1 MFGFDLL
8 IKKFKTYSLNRFTSN
23 ISEDETLNYW
33 RARLFSLIMSLL
45 VPLSFLLYLP
55 SLLMCIKESLV
66 FLAIVDTLAF
76 IVMQLIFF
84 NKKLNLKT
92 SISLFLSTLFILGLV
107 LIYYMGWSGPGLVY
121 LLGISCFSA
130 IIHSQK
136 AGYITLFAN
145 ITVFILLFFL
155 SGFQLLDNSIVNKM
169 TLDAL
174 VSISLNFVI
183 LNILIVASTISLIN
197 ILQNKLFAEKE
208 FREKLEN
215 LNERHLVARKKAEQS
230 DSFNKLLL
238 EAIPLP
244 FFYKNLNGEY
254 LLCNSAFE
262 DFFDMNQSEII
273 GKKVFDI
280 VPKNLAQLF
289 EIKANEAIS
298 SNQIKIFET
307 QVITKKGV
315 KDVIVHKLALKADN
329 SDFSGIIG
337 VIIDISDIKKAEIEI
352 RELNESLE
360 QKVNDR
366 TNELNNALI
375 KIESANQKLKLLNE
389 SIRIE
394 ANNLALLNEK
404 LAKSENELRIANQTK
419 DKFLS
424 IIAHDLRNPIGGM
437 RNTAEAMMKYF
448 QLMTK
453 EDIEKLLNTLYTAA
467 NVTLE
472 LLDNLLNWA
481 RLQAGRIELNYELF
495 SLNESINKVTKIF
508 KSMAESKK
516 IMLNVIIDKEYKFYY
531 DKNSI
536 ETVLRNLLSNAVKFT
551 PAGGLIEIGI
561 HPDSKNR
568 NVIVFVKDNGMGIK
582 KENIDKIFKFD
593 ETITTLGSSGEIGTG
608 LGLVLCR
615 EFVEKHGGR
624 IWVDSEYE
632 KGSTFQFSIPIQ

>member
-1 MFGFDLL
+1 MFGIDVL
-8 IKKFKTYSLNRFTSN
+8 IKNYKTYSMNRFISN
-23 ISEDETLNYW
+23 INEDETLNYW
-33 RARLFSLIMSLL
+33 RAKLFSLIMSLL
-45 VPLSFLLYLP
+45 VPLSLLLYFP
-55 SLLMCIKESLV
+55 SLLMCLKDNLI
-66 FLAIVDTLAF
+66 FLAIADTLAF
-76 IVMQLIFF
+76 LVMQTIFF
-84 NKKLNLKT
+84 YRKLNLKT
-92 SISLFLSTLFILGLV
+92 SISLFLITLFILGLV

-130 IIHSQK
+130 IIHSKK
-136 AGYITLFAN
+136 AGFITLFAN
-145 ITVFILLFFL
+145 ISVFIILFIL
-155 SGFQLLDNSIVNKM
+155 SGYQLLDNNIVNKM

-174 VSISLNFVI
+174 VSISLNFII
-183 LNILIVASTISLIN
+183 LNFLIVASSASLIN
-197 ILQNKLFAEKE
+197 ILQNKLLAEKE
-208 FREKLEN
+208 IREKLVS
-215 LNERHLVARKKAEQS
+215 LNERHILARKKAEQS

-244 FFYKNLNGEY
+244 FFFKNLNGEY

-262 DFFDMNQSEII
+262 DFFEMHHSEII
-273 GKKVFDI
+273 GRKIFDL
-280 VPKNLAQLF
+280 VPKNLAEVF
-289 EIKANEAIS
+289 EMKDFEAIAS
-298 SNQIKIFET
+298 DQVKIFET
-307 QVITKKGV
+307 QVITKKGI
-315 KDVIVHKLALKADN
+315 KEIIVHKLALKSDN

-337 VIIDISDIKKAEIEI
+337 VIIDISDIKKAELEI

-360 QKVNDR
+360 NKVNER
-366 TNELNNALI
+366 TIELNKAVI
-375 KIESANQKLKLLNE
+375 KIESANQKLKLLND

-472 LLDNLLNWA
+472 LLDNLLHWA
-481 RLQAGRIELNYELF
+481 RLQAGRIELKYELF
-495 SLNESINKVTKIF
+495 SLNESIIKVSKIF
-508 KSMAESKK
+508 KSIAESKK
-516 IMLNVIIDKEYKFYY
+516 IILNVNLNNEYKFYF

-551 PAGGLIEIGI
+551 PSGGLIEIGI

-568 NVIVFVKDNGMGIK
+568 NIIVYVKDNGMGIK
-582 KENIDKIFKFD
+582 KENIEKIFKFD

-608 LGLVLCR
+608 LGLILCR

>member
-33 RARLFSLIMSLL
+33 RAKLFSLIMSLL

-66 FLAIVDTLAF
+66 FLAIADTLAF

-84 NKKLNLKT
+84 NKKLSLKT

-130 IIHSQK
+130 IIHSKK

-453 EDIEKLLNTLYTAA
+453 EDIEKLLNTLYNAA

-516 IMLNVIIDKEYKFYY
+516 IILNVILDKEYKFYY

-582 KENIDKIFKFD
+582 KENIHKIFKFD

>member
-8 IKKFKTYSLNRFTSN
+8 INKFKAYSLNRFTSN

-33 RARLFSLIMSLL
+33 RAKLFSLIMSLL
-45 VPLSFLLYLP
+45 IPLSFILYLP
-55 SLLMCIKESLV
+55 SLYMCIKESLV
-66 FLAIVDTLAF
+66 FLAIADTIAF
-76 IVMQLIFF
+76 LVMQFVFF
-84 NKKLNLKT
+84 YKKLSLKT
-92 SISLFLSTLFILGLV
+92 SISLFLSTLFILGLI

-130 IIHSQK
+130 IIHSK
-136 AGYITLFAN
+136 NAGYITLFTN
-145 ITVFILLFFL
+145 ISVFILLFFL

-174 VSISLNFVI
+174 ISISLNFVI
-183 LNILIVASTISLIN
+183 LNYLIVASSASLIN

-244 FFYKNLNGEY
+244 FFFKNLDGEY

-307 QVITKKGV
+307 RVINKKGV

-337 VIIDISDIKKAEIEI
+337 VMIDISDIKKAELEI

-404 LAKSENELRIANQTK
+404 LAKSENELRIANHTK

-437 RNTAEAMMKYF
+437 RNTAEAMMKYY

-516 IMLNVIIDKEYKFYY
+516 IMLNVILNKEYKFYY

>member
-8 IKKFKTYSLNRFTSN
+8 INKFKTYSLNRFTSN

-45 VPLSFLLYLP
+45 VPLSFILYLP
-55 SLLMCIKESLV
+55 SLLMCIKDNLV
-66 FLAIVDTLAF
+66 FLAIADTLAF
-76 IVMQLIFF
+76 LVVQLIFF
-84 NKKLNLKT
+84 YRKISLKT
-92 SISLFLSTLFILGLV
+92 SISLFLSTLFLLGLV

-130 IIHSQK
+130 IIHSKK
-136 AGYITLFAN
+136 AGYVTLFAN
-145 ITVFILLFFL
+145 IFVFILLFFL
-155 SGFQLLDNSIVNKM
+155 SSFQLLDNSIVNKM

-174 VSISLNFVI
+174 ISISLNFII
-183 LNILIVASTISLIN
+183 LNYLIVASSASLIN
-197 ILQNKLFAEKE
+197 ILQNKLLAEKE
-208 FREKLEN
+208 FREKLES

-238 EAIPLP
+238 ETIPLP

-337 VIIDISDIKKAEIEI
+337 VMIDISDIKRAELEI

-366 TNELNNALI
+366 TVELNNAII

-437 RNTAEAMMKYF
+437 RNTAEAMMKYY

-453 EDIEKLLNTLYTAA
+453 EDIEKLLNTLFTAA

-481 RLQAGRIELNYELF
+481 RLQAGRIELNYELYF
-495 SLNESINKVTKIF
+495 LNESINKVTKIF

-516 IMLNVIIDKEYKFYY
+516 IMLNVIFDKEYKFYY

-582 KENIDKIFKFD
+582 KENIHKIFKFD

-624 IWVDSEYE
+624 IWVDSEYG